1 MTSKHT
7 FLHIRIL
14 VILFFFSIITL
25 AHAQQEPKVY
35 EIGAVKISGAKFSDD
50 NAIRTLS
57 GLRAGDK
64 VQIPGPKINKAI
76 RALMNLKLF
85 SNVQIVS
92 EKTIGEIIFLDIQ
105 VTERPRLI
113 GWSYS
118 GIKKSYHED
127 LNKKVEP
134 YLLKGG
140 IVTESNKL
148 NSINAIKK
156 FFREKGYLDV
166 TASAREIGY
175 DTTTNQVRLV
185 FDVNRNNRIK
195 IQDVTFSGNDNIS
208 SRKLRKKMKET
219 KVKRKLFASSKFIE
233 ADYEKNKLDIIKY
246 YNTLGYRDAT
256 IVSDSVWREK
266 DGDVRIH
273 LNISEGNVYYYRN
286 IEFKG
291 NTLYPSGQLAKRL
304 GVKKG
309 DVYNQE
315 QLEGRLNFSL
325 DGTDVSSLYMDDG
338 YLAFRIDPVEKA
350 VAGDSIDLELR
361 VFEGPQFTIDKVV
374 IKGND
379 RTHEHV
385 IRRELRTK
393 PGAKFSRAD
402 LIRSQRDIIALGYFN
417 PEAVGVNT
425 PVNQKNGTVDIEYTL
440 EEKPND
446 QLELSAGYGGYQGL
460 IGTLGVTFNN
470 FSVKNITKPETW
482 RPLPQ
487 GDGQKLSL
495 RGQTNGKFY
504 QSYNASFTEPW
515 LGGKKPNSFTLAG
528 FYSRYANIDNAY
540 NATGFFSIVSGTVGL
555 GTRLKWPDDNFL
567 INGSLN
573 LQRNRLRNY
582 PGLFSVSFG
591 DFNNYNIRLT
601 LARVTVADPIFPRE
615 GSKIS
620 LTGQFTPPYSLFNNK
635 NYTDLSIQDKFKF
648 LEYHKW
654 RLDMEF
660 YKSLIGKLVLKV
672 STKNGF
678 LGYYNKKVGLSPFER
693 FELGGDGL
701 SNSYSGITG
710 KDIISMRGYEVSDI
724 QSGNNI
730 STGGAAVFSKMSLEL
745 RYPITLN
752 PSASIF
758 MLGFF
763 DAANAWNNIRDYNPF
778 DLKRSTGI
786 GLRVFLPMFGML
798 GFDYGF
804 GIDKPDLINKNA
816 KWTEYGKFSFIL
828 GFEPD

>member
-185 FDVNRNNRIK
+185 FDVDRNNRIK

-763 DAANAWNNIRDYNPF
+763 DSANAWNNIRDYNPF

>member
-185 FDVNRNNRIK
+185 FDVDRNNRIK

>member
-1 MTSKHT
+1 
-7 FLHIRIL
+7 
-14 VILFFFSIITL
+14 
-25 AHAQQEPKVY
+25 
-35 EIGAVKISGAKFSDD
+35 
-50 NAIRTLS
+50 
-57 GLRAGDK
+57 
-64 VQIPGPKINKAI
+64 
-76 RALMNLKLF
+76 
-85 SNVQIVS
+85 
-92 EKTIGEIIFLDIQ
+92 
-105 VTERPRLI
+105 
-113 GWSYS
+113 
-118 GIKKSYHED
+118 
-127 LNKKVEP
+127 
-134 YLLKGG
+134 
-140 IVTESNKL
+140 
-148 NSINAIKK
+148 
-156 FFREKGYLDV
+156 
-166 TASAREIGY
+166 
-175 DTTTNQVRLV
+175 
-185 FDVNRNNRIK
+185 
-195 IQDVTFSGNDNIS
+195 
-208 SRKLRKKMKET
+208 MKET

>member
-710 KDIISMRGYEVSDI
+710 KDIISLRGYEVSDI

-758 MLGFF
+758 MLSF
-763 DAANAWNNIRDYNPF
+763 P
-778 DLKRSTGI
+778 LKVTS
-786 GLRVFLPMFGML
+786 
-798 GFDYGF
+798 
-804 GIDKPDLINKNA
+804 
-816 KWTEYGKFSFIL
+816 
-828 GFEPD
+828 

>member
-185 FDVNRNNRIK
+185 FDVDRNNRIK

-256 IVSDSVWREK
+256 ILSDSVWREK

>member
-7 FLHIRIL
+7 FLHIRIV
-14 VILFFFSIITL
+14 VILFFFSIISV
-25 AHAQQEPKVY
+25 AHAQTEPKVY

-127 LNKKVEP
+127 LNKKVDP

-156 FFREKGYLDV
+156 FFKEKGYLDV

-185 FDVNRNNRIK
+185 FDVDRNDRIK
-195 IQDVTFSGNDNIS
+195 IQDVTFSGNKDVS

-266 DGDVRIH
+266 DGDVMIH
-273 LNISEGNVYYYRN
+273 LNLSEGNVYYYRN

-470 FSVKNITKPETW
+470 FSVKNIAKPETW

-635 NYTDLSIQDKFKF
+635 DYTDLSIQDKFKF

-660 YKSLIGKLVLKV
+660 YKSLIGKLVLKI

-710 KDIISMRGYEVSDI
+710 KDIISLRGYEVGDI

>member
-246 YNTLGYRDAT
+246 YNTQGYRDAT

>member
-185 FDVNRNNRIK
+185 FDVDRNNRIK

-256 IVSDSVWREK
+256 ILSDSVWREK

-763 DAANAWNNIRDYNPF
+763 DSANAWNNIRDYNPF